1 MAKMCVLCQIG
12 GRGISTVLS
21 VTQIIQYKHYEIL
34 QLDWTSYE
42 EISMQ
47 DPTKATLHG
56 LRCQLALR
64 RWRRSSA
71 RGLWESQA
79 EGGWAMGI
87 WKTWANLGPTQI
99 TQVRLMKDEG
109 GRLRGYGYAD
119 FEDRD
124 SLVGWL
130 WSCCKISQ
138 NIAQID
144 VLSMT
149 DLAVNNRKMRID
161 LASQVFTHE

>member
-1 MAKMCVLCQIG
+1 MYIKTVWHLYKFDRLQLDGESVLIGGHDNGKNVCPYVLCQIG
-12 GRGISTVLS
+12 DRGISTVLS

-47 DPTKATLHG
+47 DPAKAALHG

-64 RWRRSSA
+64 RGRRSSA

-79 EGGWAMGI
+79 EGGWATGI
-87 WKTWANLGPTQI
+87 WKTWANLRPIQI

-130 WSCCKISQ
+130 
-138 NIAQID
+138 
-144 VLSMT
+144 
-149 DLAVNNRKMRID
+149 
-161 LASQVFTHE
+161 